1 MAQGKKIPKNPEAAS
16 VEAALLAG
24 DWPLVRYAMAVKLA
38 RMFDHTESA
47 RDVKALSVSLAPLI
61 RSCEAAH
68 ITSEG
73 TELAQILAEAEQ
85 LLQGD

>member
-38 RMFDHTESA
+38 RLFDHSESA
-47 RDVKALSVSLAPLI
+47 RDVKAISISLVQLI
-61 RSCEAAH
+61 RACEGDH
-68 ITSEG
+68 LTVEG
-73 TELAQILAEAEQ
+73 TELARILAEAEQ